1 MKKDYALKP
10 AISIDLKRDRIR
22 IHKTALRTIGDP
34 EYILLLV
41 NPEERT
47 LAILRSD
54 RSDLRAHRLPRVRF
68 NDKQCFE
75 ITSKPLV
82 RSLLNLCNEWH
93 DNRLYRIYGESI
105 PTEGVVQFNL
115 AESIVACETQCKI

>member
-1 MKKDYALKP
+1 MNTKSTPKP

-22 IHKTALRTIGDP
+22 IYKRTLRSLGDP

-54 RSDLRAHRLPRVRF
+54 RTDLRAHRLPRARF
-68 NDKQCFE
+68 NDKQCIE
-75 ITSKPLV
+75 IASKPLL
-82 RSLLNLCNEWH
+82 RCLHNLCSEWH
-93 DNRLYRIYGESI
+93 DDRLYRIYGEII
-105 PTEGVVQFNL
+105 PSEGIVQFNL
-115 AESIVACETQCKI
+115 AESIVACRTRG